1 MIYLD
6 NAATTF
12 PKPTCVHRA
21 VQQAMIYYGAN
32 PGRAGHDLSLKTA
45 EMVYRTR
52 CKAAK
57 LFDCEAEQVVF
68 TKNCTEAI
76 NTAIKGIL
84 NPGDHI
90 IISDLEHN
98 AVYRV
103 AEGLKR
109 KGVID
114 YDIAPTFDNDE
125 QTVWHFEH
133 LIRPNTVLI
142 ACTQGSN
149 VFGNRLPVE
158 KIGRAAHRRGVLMLA
173 DAAQTAG
180 LLRLSMRKN
189 EIDFL
194 CMPGHKGLY
203 GPTGTGMLILNSS
216 VLPGPLCDGGTGS
229 LSMEPTMPDFLP
241 DRLESGTL
249 NTAGIIGLG
258 AGIDFVC
265 QNTPERLYEHEMR
278 LCRDLYARLSGYP
291 QIRLYSEEPKLGKN
305 LPLISFNIKGVPSE
319 TTAEL
324 LNRCGIAV
332 RAGFHC
338 AALAHQRMRTDKSGT
353 VRISLGAFNTQNE
366 MAACERAVRK
376 ILTNVK

>member
-76 NTAIKGIL
+76 NTAIKGIV

-149 VFGNRLPVE
+149 VFGNRIPVE

-278 LCRDLYARLSGYP
+278 LCRDLY
-291 QIRLYSEEPKLGKN
+291 SEEPKLGKN

-353 VRISLGAFNTQNE
+353 VRVSLGAFNTQNE

>member
-76 NTAIKGIL
+76 NTAIKGIV

-216 VLPGPLCDGGTGS
+216 VLPEPLCDGGTGS

-249 NTAGIIGLG
+249 NTAGLG

-265 QNTPERLYEHEMR
+265 QNTPEQLYEHEMR

-366 MAACERAVRK
+366 MAACERAVRR